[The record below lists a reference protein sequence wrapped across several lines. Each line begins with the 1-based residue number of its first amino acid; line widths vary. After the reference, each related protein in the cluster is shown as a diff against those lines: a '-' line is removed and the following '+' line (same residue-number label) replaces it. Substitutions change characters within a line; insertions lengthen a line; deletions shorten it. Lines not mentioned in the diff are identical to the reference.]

1 MTSSGIIGLVKNRTV
16 FAVSAVELL
25 RVMGRSGTWIF
36 IPIYLILKRDVPFI
50 DIGFLFLV
58 SSITSIP
65 VSLFGGNLVDRIGRR
80 KIAIALP
87 PFISLIFLLMFLD
100 IYYNLP
106 LIIMYL
112 SFISLFPLGG
122 LQEVTDNV
130 MITDTTI
137 ESERIDAFSIV
148 RISANIGFSIG
159 PALSGI
165 ALSYNFAIL
174 PLIPLIGEIIGFF
187 LYFRIIRETKP
198 ISHNENRLIS
208 FPHKDRRFLIIAI
221 VLALSWFSIGPWGYI
236 LSQFLSAVDK
246 LSYSLIG
253 IIFAVNGIA
262 VISLQLPVNRA
273 LYKIDDMTRVSLGLI
288 VYSATFFI
296 FSLTRDVTLLII
308 NVVALTIGENIISP
322 ASSSVIGKIAPEDKR
337 GQYYGGFSLI
347 NNLIGPF
354 SPLLYEF
361 LLSLFFRGPVILWG
375 IISSICI
382 SLAFIIIFLRFW
394 KRV

>member
-1 MTSSGIIGLVKNRTV
+1 MTSSGIIGLIKNRTV
-16 FAVSAVELL
+16 FAISAVELL

-50 DIGFLFLV
+50 DIGFLFLI

-148 RISANIGFSIG
+148 RISANIGFSVG

-174 PLIPLIGEIIGFF
+174 PMIPLIGEIIGFF

-262 VISLQLPVNRA
+262 VISLQLPLNRA

-361 LLSLFFRGPVILWG
+361 LLSLFLREPVILWG

-382 SLAFIIIFLRFW
+382 SLAFIIIFLRSW

>member
-1 MTSSGIIGLVKNRTV
+1 MASHGFIGLIKNRTV
-16 FAVSAVELL
+16 FAISLVELL

-36 IPIYLILKRDVPFI
+36 IPIYLISKREVPFI
-50 DIGFLFLV
+50 DIGFLFLI
-58 SSITSIP
+58 SSVISIP
-65 VSLFGGNLVDRIGRR
+65 ISLFGGNLVDKMGRR
-80 KIAIALP
+80 KIAVFLP
-87 PFISLIFLLMFLD
+87 PFISLVFLLMFLD
-100 IYYNLP
+100 IYYNLS

-112 SFISLFPLGG
+112 SFISLFPLGS

-130 MITDTTI
+130 MITDTTV

-148 RISANIGFSIG
+148 RISANIGFSVG

-174 PLIPLIGEIIGFF
+174 PVIPLIGEIVGFL
-187 LYFRIIRETKP
+187 LYFIIIKETKP
-198 ISHNENRLIS
+198 VSRNENRLLS
-208 FPHKDRRFLIIAI
+208 FPHKDKRFLIIAV
-221 VLALSWFSIGPWGYI
+221 VLALGWFSVGPWGYI

-253 IIFAVNGIA
+253 IIFTVNGIA
-262 VISLQLPVNRA
+262 VITLQLPVNRA
-273 LYKIDDMTRVSLGLI
+273 LYRIDEMTRFSFGLI
-288 VYSATFFI
+288 IYSITFFV
-296 FSLTRDVTLLII
+296 FSLTKNVTLLIL
-308 NVVALTIGENIISP
+308 NVVALTIGENVISP

-361 LLSLFFRGPVILWG
+361 MLSLFFREPLLLWSVV
-375 IISSICI
+375 SSICI
-382 SLAFIIIFLRFW
+382 SLAFVIIILRFS
-394 KRV
+394 RRI